1 MLNDIRICS
10 LLPSTTE
17 IVCALGLKNNLVGI
31 THECDYPPG
40 MDGIPTVTKSLLDHT
55 ESTSEQINR
64 HISEAMH
71 YGSGIYAIDNDAL
84 KTAGPDLILTQ
95 ELCEVCAVS
104 YSTVQKSVST
114 LTGHQTVLS
123 FEPSNI
129 EEILSS
135 IIEVGRQTETESKA
149 KALVDQARTRIDKV
163 KSQSS
168 NSSSQ
173 PKVLGLEWL
182 DPPFIGGHWVPEMI
196 EIAGG
201 KPALGL
207 PKEPSRQVTWN
218 EIIESDPDVIV
229 MMVCGFDLHK
239 TVSEFNLLKNS
250 EFWKKYSGKLF
261 AVDGSAYFSR
271 PGPRIVDGVEIL
283 GEIIHPEIFD
293 KKTAEGAWQRIN

>member
-1 MLNDIRICS
+1 M
-10 LLPSTTE
+10 
-17 IVCALGLKNNLVGI
+17 
-31 THECDYPPG
+31 
-40 MDGIPTVTKSLLDHT
+40 
-55 ESTSEQINR
+55 
-64 HISEAMH
+64 
-71 YGSGIYAIDNDAL
+71 
-84 KTAGPDLILTQ
+84 
-95 ELCEVCAVS
+95 
-104 YSTVQKSVST
+104 
-114 LTGHQTVLS
+114 
-123 FEPSNI
+123 
-129 EEILSS
+129 
-135 IIEVGRQTETESKA
+135 
-149 KALVDQARTRIDKV
+149 
-163 KSQSS
+163 
-168 NSSSQ
+168 
-173 PKVLGLEWL
+173 GLEWL

-271 PGPRIVDGVEIL
+271 PGPRILDGVEIL